1 MERNVVRRA
10 AGMCLVV
17 GLTVTAYGQ
26 GVYWEAARSG
36 GRLGDKTE
44 IEKMYYMPKKIKS
57 ESADKGDVLILRLD
71 KEVMTSMDSKA
82 KTYWQMTFSEM
93 SERMKKSSA
102 EMDAAMADMQKEM
115 EGMSEGERKMAE
127 QMMKSMRPGQRS
139 EGPKIEVTKTG
150 DKETISGYSCTKFT
164 VTKDGKELLSIWA
177 SKDVKEFEA
186 MRKDFEEFQ
195 KRMAEMNPMIPEGLS
210 EGMQKIEGFPIE
222 TDMPRGL
229 KQVVTKIEKRS
240 IPADEFE
247 IPAGYTKV
255 KAPMMRDEHEEKEQ

>member
-10 AGMCLVV
+10 VGMCLAV

-44 IEKMYYMPKKIKS
+44 IEKMYYMPKKFKS
-57 ESADKGDVLILRLD
+57 ESAGKGDVQILRLD
-71 KEVMTSMDSKA
+71 KEVIMSVDSKA

-115 EGMSEGERKMAE
+115 ESMSEGERKMAE

-177 SKDVKEFEA
+177 SKDVKEFEP
-186 MRKDFEEFQ
+186 MRKDFGEFQ
-195 KRMAEMNPMIPEGLS
+195 KRMAEMNPMMPEGLS

-255 KAPMMRDEHEEKEQ
+255 KAPIMRDDHEEKEQ